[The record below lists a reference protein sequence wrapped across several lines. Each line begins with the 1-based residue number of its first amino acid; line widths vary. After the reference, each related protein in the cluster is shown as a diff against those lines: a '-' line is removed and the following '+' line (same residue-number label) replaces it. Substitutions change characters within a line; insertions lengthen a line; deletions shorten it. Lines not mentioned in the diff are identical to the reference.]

1 MIHES
6 KPVKSKSATT
16 FLNTT
21 ISKVKN
27 TIVVSDGGKKANYDT
42 KISEIQRKYSTTSN
56 YNEFR
61 SDTLDAKMK
70 QKKLANKSVISN
82 LEKIFH
88 LKIKLRIRVKSRIK
102 SRIKVKVELKAE

>member
-6 KPVKSKSATT
+6 QTVKSNSATT

-27 TIVVSDGGKKANYDT
+27 TIVGSDGGKKANYDT

-56 YNEFR
+56 YNEFT
-61 SDTLDAKMK
+61 SDTLDARMK
-70 QKKLANKSVISN
+70 QKELGNKSVISN
-82 LEKIFH
+82 LEKT
-88 LKIKLRIRVKSRIK
+88 ST
-102 SRIKVKVELKAE
+102 

>member
-6 KPVKSKSATT
+6 QTVKSNSATT

-56 YNEFR
+56 YNEFT
-61 SDTLDAKMK
+61 SDTLDARMK
-70 QKKLANKSVISN
+70 QKELGNKSVVSN
-82 LEKIFH
+82 LEKT
-88 LKIKLRIRVKSRIK
+88 ST
-102 SRIKVKVELKAE
+102 

>member
-6 KPVKSKSATT
+6 QTVKSNSATT

-42 KISEIQRKYSTTSN
+42 KILEIQRKYSTTSN
-56 YNEFR
+56 YNEFT
-61 SDTLDAKMK
+61 SDTLDARMK
-70 QKKLANKSVISN
+70 QKELGNKSVISN
-82 LEKIFH
+82 LEKT
-88 LKIKLRIRVKSRIK
+88 ST
-102 SRIKVKVELKAE
+102 

>member
-6 KPVKSKSATT
+6 QTVKSNSATT

-27 TIVVSDGGKKANYDT
+27 IIVVSDGGKKANYDT

-56 YNEFR
+56 YNEFT
-61 SDTLDAKMK
+61 SDTLDARMK
-70 QKKLANKSVISN
+70 QKELGNKSVISN
-82 LEKIFH
+82 LEKT
-88 LKIKLRIRVKSRIK
+88 ST
-102 SRIKVKVELKAE
+102 